1 MAAAAAMSMNSIV
14 VHYQEI
20 ALKGKNRPWFLG
32 RLVRNL
38 KRALSDLD
46 VVDVRALM
54 GRIEIQLGPGTSR
67 EEAGS
72 ASGARSAS
80 RTFPTR
86 AARPLDLD
94 VIARAI
100 LEDLRDRTCR
110 SFRVSVR
117 RADKRFPMTSPQV
130 EREIGGR
137 IKAGARMDASIWTMP
152 SSPSTSSC

>member
-1 MAAAAAMSMNSIV
+1 MTSIV
-14 VHYQEI
+14 VHYEEL

-38 KRALSDLD
+38 KRGLSDLD
-46 VVDVRALM
+46 VTTVRALM

-67 EEAGS
+67 EKAGE
-72 ASGARSAS
+72 RVR
-80 RTFPTR
+80 RTFGI
-86 AARPLDLD
+86 ANYSYARRTPLDID

-100 LEDLRDRTCR
+100 LDDLRDRTYA

-117 RADKRFPMTSPQV
+117 RADKRFPMTSPQI

-137 IKAGARMDASIWTMP
+137 IKQARG
-152 SSPSTSSC
+152 